1 MSTFFSILLAM
12 LVAGNIISVF
22 CVFFLFL
29 HRGIFYQ
36 SVYIIFPG
44 STFIGGKIGSATNP
58 KNIFLKLFTE
68 QGSKFDYLFVFD

>member
-12 LVAGNIISVF
+12 LVAGNIISAF
-22 CVFFLFL
+22 FL
-29 HRGIFYQ
+29 HRRIFYKFE
-36 SVYIIFPG
+36 YIIFPA

-68 QGSKFDYLFVFD
+68 HGRKFDYLLVFD